1 MVTASMRGRRE
12 LQRHQAEAAVLRRS
26 EEPESHRYNQSY
38 LAPEAVPGSGCGP
51 HRGLG
56 LAVRIATAVGLAGWG
71 TAAVAGWRTAVAGRR
86 TSSGAAADRLVSG
99 LLVRLIL
106 EGLALKRLLRV
117 LSDRPGSIDLCLE
130 CSAGFGSHWGGP

>member
-26 EEPESHRYNQSY
+26 EEPES
-38 LAPEAVPGSGCGP
+38 PGITSPTLPRKLSRDLVVVLIGAW
-51 HRGLG
+51 GL
-56 LAVRIATAVGLAGWG
+56 LCKRLLAGRG
-71 TAAVAGWRTAVAGRR
+71 TAAVAGRRTAVAGRR

-99 LLVRLIL
+99 LLGRLIS

-117 LSDRPGSIDLCLE
+117 LSDRPGNIDLCLE
-130 CSAGFGSHWGGP
+130 SSDGFGGHWGGP